1 VTQSQELVEQGLAAS
16 TADGCVVI
24 VADHTETNLR
34 WAANS
39 LTTNGQ
45 MRDRNV
51 TVVSTIDG
59 ADGTSAG
66 VITRSISNAD
76 ELDDLVRASERAAR
90 DAGPSDDAAPLIE
103 NYEHHD
109 DWAGDPAETSVA
121 VFENFA
127 SALGAAFERWRKT
140 DRLLFGFAE
149 HHMTSS
155 YLGSSTGLRRR
166 FDQPD
171 GRFEIN
177 GKSADYARSAYAN
190 QHTNDFT
197 DVDPEAMVDAL
208 DRRLDWAAKRIE
220 LPAGRYETI
229 LPPTCVADLTVY
241 AYLMTSARDAED
253 GRSVFAAGNGATRIG
268 ETLSALPLR
277 LYSDPGYP
285 GLECA
290 PFQIAEE
297 TYGSLWSV
305 FDNGLPKEPVDW
317 ISDGKLTN
325 LVRTRA
331 WAAKTQTEPRP
342 LIDNLILDAGG
353 TASVEDM
360 IASTERG
367 LLVTTL
373 WYIREVDPQNLLL
386 TGLTRDGV
394 YLVEDGAVTGAVN
407 NFRFNESPVDVWSRA
422 SEAGRTELA
431 MSREWNDF
439 FRRSAMPALRIP
451 DFNMST
457 VSKAS

>member
-1 VTQSQELVEQGLAAS
+1 LV
-16 TADGCVVI
+16 
-24 VADHTETNLR
+24 
-34 WAANS
+34 
-39 LTTNGQ
+39 
-45 MRDRNV
+45 
-51 TVVSTIDG
+51 
-59 ADGTSAG
+59 
-66 VITRSISNAD
+66 
-76 ELDDLVRASERAAR
+76 
-90 DAGPSDDAAPLIE
+90 E
-103 NYEHHD
+103 NYEHND
-109 DWAGDPAETSVA
+109 DWTGEPAETSVA
-121 VFENFA
+121 VFEHFA
-127 SALGAAFERWRKT
+127 SALGSAFDRWRKA

-155 YLGSSTGLRRR
+155 YLGTSTGLRRR

-177 GKSADYARSAYAN
+177 GKSSDYTRSAYAN

-197 DVDPEAMVDAL
+197 DVDPEALTDSL
-208 DRRLDWAAKRIE
+208 DRRLDWAANRID

-229 LPPTCVADLTVY
+229 LPPTCVADLAIY
-241 AYLMTSARDAED
+241 AYITASARDAEE
-253 GRSVFAAGNGATRIG
+253 GRSVFAAGEGATRIG
-268 ETLSALPLR
+268 ETLSPLPLR
-277 LYSDPGYP
+277 LYSDPSYA

-305 FDNGLPKEPVDW
+305 FDNGLPKESVDW
-317 ISDGKLTN
+317 MRDGTLTD

-331 WAAKTQTEPRP
+331 WAAKTGAEPRP

-353 TASVEDM
+353 TASLEDM

-367 LLVTTL
+367 LLLTTL

-394 YLVEDGAVTGAVN
+394 YLVENGAVSGAVN
-407 NFRFNESPVDVWSRA
+407 NFRFNESPIDLWSRV
-422 SEAGRTELA
+422 SEAGRTEPA

>member
-1 VTQSQELVEQGLAAS
+1 VTQPQELVEQALAAS
-16 TADGCVVI
+16 TADGCIVV
-24 VADHTETNLR
+24 VGEHTETNLR

-45 MRDRNV
+45 MRNREV
-51 TVVSTIDG
+51 TVISTIDG

-76 ELDDLVRASERAAR
+76 ELDDLVRASEHAARAA
-90 DAGPSDDAAPLIE
+90 GPADDAAPLIA
-103 NYEHHD
+103 NYDHDD
-109 DWAGDPAETSVA
+109 DWAGEPAETSVT
-121 VFENFA
+121 VFEQLA
-127 SALGAAFERWRKT
+127 PALGHAFEHWGKN

-149 HHMTSS
+149 HLMTTS
-155 YLGSSTGLRRR
+155 YLGTSTGLRRR

-177 GKSADYARSAYAN
+177 GKSVDYSRSAYAN

-197 DVDPEAMVDAL
+197 DIDPEALTDTLEQRLEWAERRVD
-208 DRRLDWAAKRIE
+208 

-229 LPPTCVADLTVY
+229 LPPTCVADLTIY
-241 AYLMTSARDAED
+241 AYITASARDAEE
-253 GRSVFAAGNGATRIG
+253 GRSVFAAGDGATRIG
-268 ETLSALPLR
+268 EKLSPLPMR

-317 ISDGKLTN
+317 MTDGTLTD

-331 WAAKTQTEPRP
+331 WAAESGAEGRP
-342 LIDNLILDAGG
+342 IIDNLILDAGG
-353 TASVEDM
+353 TASLEDM

-367 LLVTTL
+367 LLLTTL

-394 YLVEDGAVTGAVN
+394 YLIEDGTVTGAVN
-407 NFRFNESPVDVWSRA
+407 NFRFNESPIDLWSRA
-422 SEAGRTELA
+422 TEAGRTGPA